1 MSTKLPFTSV
11 VSLHTNEY
19 GCGVA
24 KFSKLLAERLGV
36 PFVGFAENWGGFPL
50 LSLKASELGR
60 DALNEIQWHAPTI
73 DYAVFWHDA
82 GEPAITKNASVVYYA
97 DTSLGSPG
105 LWCPSLLTPSTPRMV
120 NLFSFGM
127 AHKIQVQHYATAK
140 RLLDAAGIRY
150 HLRVSVGI
158 HEGTSLS
165 DATAH
170 FDALYELFGRDRVTI
185 LGILSDDA
193 VAEELRRCDAVLA
206 FFEQGV
212 RANNTTVHAA
222 LEARRPVVTNHGP
235 HTSTILRSLTRDV
248 SSPTWIDNLH
258 HKRGLFSWDA
268 LITSMEVAYERTE
281 DWRKIHR

>member
-1 MSTKLPFTSV
+1 VSLPFTSV
-11 VSLHTNEY
+11 VSYHTDEF

-36 PFVGFAENWGGFPL
+36 PFRSWSDGNLGPHPL
-50 LSLKASELGR
+50 FSLKWGECKHEWDRLARVVSG
-60 DALNEIQWHAPTI
+60 T
-73 DYAVFWHDA
+73 YGVFWHDA
-82 GEPAITKNASVVYYA
+82 GLDSMTESASVAFYA
-97 DTSLGSPG
+97 DPSLGSPG
-105 LWCPSLLTPSTPRMV
+105 LWCPSLLTPSTPRTV

-127 AHKIQVQHYATAK
+127 AHKIQVSHYATAK

-235 HTSTILRSLTRDV
+235 HTSAILRSLTRDV